1 MLRSKT
7 TDYGFAFGAVLAVA
21 LTLAGCGGGGSSS
34 GGASSSAAF
43 NPPRAYA
50 SFTAYAAGATSTTF
64 LFQDQAV
71 LFDFGQPIAST
82 QFGGLFSTVVGAAP
96 DVYTAVSAVP
106 TGVQYN
112 AFADQAAARA
122 AFQVFRNQA
131 GSLQVP
137 SYIVGRHA
145 TQPNILV
152 IDPAVLATNPFA
164 LPPSGGFNGPL
175 PPPAGQPLPAP
186 FEYVYVVPAGVLQV
200 GGAAYAGTGTAG
212 PNPFNLPFPLNP
224 FGTTYA
230 NTQYGFAI
238 GPGTGPDPI
247 PPRVN
252 AIIPMNRTGTAGV
265 YTPVGGTIASPLDA
279 NGVIK
284 IVFSK
289 KVSRTSIDA
298 LNNLRIRNLNI
309 LQQGVPTLVP
319 GTFDRIDPVTDA
331 VQTVDT
337 AALLFTP
344 TGGSFG
350 PGLPTVNP
358 TVGYDIEVRVGTNNQ
373 PPEILGTPQ
382 GTAGSQLP
390 LENTLT
396 QTIRTAVC
404 TIGSPGCLAP
414 VASIAEGFDSVA
426 KLDSAF
432 AGVWG
437 PARWNASNDPGRLS
451 GRLMSGSPTGNN
463 QTALGSRQQFTV
475 SPTPL
480 GTNPTGLFSPWD
492 ASLAGTTACNASCG
506 AGGCNLGGNPGGGS
520 HTMLIYEAVDLA
532 STKDAIELMEWA
544 PVGQVTS
551 PTVYPTMSVWCGLTA
566 INSPFS
572 GSVPASP
579 NQAGLSS
586 AYGANYGALA
596 TGLPG
601 TATIPFQV
609 NDPSVFEV
617 IPQNQG
623 GNGSN
628 GRVRVFGPSNFSL
641 QAIFSQFVGYPL
653 FSPPF
658 DFANSNGGSGTG
670 NNLLVEFNVE
680 AGAQCPNFHR
690 YRAGAATPVRRII
703 GVPLSQVVPG
713 NTAISS
719 FSGWDI
725 YLSRFTF
732 VGRRSSV
739 RSLWF
744 DTGST
749 SPVYLQMVLDPSPV
763 PNAVGG
769 VDPLLQPAG
778 TQSVWRLDGQVSG
791 PSLPLPSVIGNVSQ
805 ALVYDATGTFQASA
819 LNSLTAGQCRFFRF
833 RVEMLGNAAANTVP
847 SFNNLLMVFNA
858 L

>member
-7 TDYGFAFGAVLAVA
+7 TGYGLACGAVLAVA
-21 LTLAGCGGGGSSS
+21 LTLAGCGGGGSSA
-34 GGASSSAAF
+34 GGASSSVAF

-50 SFTAYAAGATSTTF
+50 SFTAFAAGATSTTF

-71 LFDFGQPIAST
+71 LFDFGQPIDST
-82 QFGGLFSTVVGAAP
+82 QFGGLFSAVVGAAP
-96 DVYTAVSAVP
+96 DVFTAVSAVP

-112 AFADQAAARA
+112 AFANQAAARA

-131 GSLQVP
+131 ASLQVP

-152 IDPAVLATNPFA
+152 VDPAVLATNPFA

-175 PPPAGQPLPAP
+175 PPPAGQPLPPP
-186 FEYVYVVPAGVLQV
+186 FEYVYSIPTGALQV
-200 GGAAYAGTGTAG
+200 GGTPYAGTGVAG
-212 PNPFNLPFPLNP
+212 PNPFNLPFPLSS
-224 FGTTYA
+224 FGTTYS
-230 NTQYGFAI
+230 NTQYGFAV

-247 PPRVN
+247 APRVDF
-252 AIIPMNRTGTAGV
+252 IIPLNRTGTPGV
-265 YTPVGGTIASPLDA
+265 FTPVGGTIASPLAAD
-279 NGVIK
+279 GLIK

-289 KVSRTSIDA
+289 KISRTSIDA

-309 LQQGVPTLVP
+309 LQQGQPTLIP
-319 GTFDRIDPVTDA
+319 GTFDRIDPITNA

-350 PGLPTVNP
+350 PGVNS
-358 TVGYDIEVRVGTNNQ
+358 TTGYDLEVRVGTNNQ

-404 TIGSPGCLAP
+404 TLGQPGCLAP

-432 AGVWG
+432 AGIWG
-437 PARWNASNDPGRLS
+437 QARWNASNDPGRLS

-463 QTALGSRQQFTV
+463 PTALGTRQQFTV
-475 SPTPL
+475 NPTPL
-480 GTNPTGLFSPWD
+480 STNPAGLFSPWD
-492 ASLAGTTACNASCG
+492 ASLAGTTACGANCG
-506 AGGCNLGGNPGGGS
+506 AGGCNLGVNPGGGS
-520 HTMLIYEAVDLA
+520 HTMMLYEAVDLS
-532 STKDAIELMEWA
+532 STKDAIEQMEWA

-566 INSPFS
+566 LNAPF
-572 GSVPASP
+572 GGAIPASP
-579 NQAGLSS
+579 NQPGLSS
-586 AYGANYGALA
+586 AFGANFGALG
-596 TGLPG
+596 TGAPG

-609 NDPSVFEV
+609 NDPTVFEL
-617 IPQNQG
+617 IPGIQG
-623 GNGSN
+623 GNGTN
-628 GRVRVFGPSNFSL
+628 GRVRVFGPANFSL
-641 QAIFSQFVGYPL
+641 QSIFSQFVGYPL

-670 NNLLVEFNVE
+670 NNLVVEFNVE

-690 YRAGAATPVRRII
+690 FKATAATPVRRII
-703 GVPLSQVVPG
+703 GVPLSQVAPG
-713 NTAISS
+713 ATAIAANAG
-719 FSGWDI
+719 FDI

-739 RSLWF
+739 RSLWY
-744 DTGST
+744 DTGSVT
-749 SPVYLQMVLDPSPV
+749 PIYLQMVLDPSPV
-763 PNAVGG
+763 PNPAGG

-805 ALVYDATGTFQASA
+805 ALVYDATGTFQSSA
-819 LNSLTAGQCRFFRF
+819 LTSLSAGSCRFFRF
-833 RVEMLGNAAANTVP
+833 RVEMLGNASANTVP
-847 SFNNLLMVFNA
+847 SFNNMLMVFNSI
-858 L
+858 